1 MNQGHH
7 SQFLIEVKNYLFIL
21 IGSAIVAIGFNTLLL
36 PNQIAAGGVS
46 GISTIMQS
54 FGFEA
59 AYVQWGLNIPLFIAG
74 FYLLGGTFGVK
85 TLVGSIFLPL
95 MVFLTRQIAP
105 VTHEALLAAI
115 FGGVVIG
122 IGIGLVFLGNGSTG
136 GTALAAKII
145 NKYTG
150 LTLGTCLA
158 MMDGLIVLAAMTVF
172 GIEEGLYAVIGV
184 FISSKTI
191 DVVQAGFSHSKM
203 AMIITGHEDE
213 VRQAVFDQIDRG
225 VTKIS
230 AVGGYTDHDRPILMC
245 VVGQTQFTKLKQ
257 VVKAIDASAFVIV
270 MDAKEVLGEGFKRA

>member
-1 MNQGHH
+1 MKQGH
-7 SQFLIEVKNYLFIL
+7 SQFWNEVKNYLFIL

-85 TLVGSIFLPL
+85 TLVGSIFLPF
-95 MVFLTRQIAP
+95 MVFVTRHIAP

-245 VVGQTQFTKLKQ
+245 VVGQSQFTKLKQ

>member
-1 MNQGHH
+1 MKQLH
-7 SQFLIEVKNYLFIL
+7 SHFWIEAKNYLFIL

-95 MVFLTRQIAP
+95 MVFVTRHIAP
-105 VTHEALLAAI
+105 VTHEALLAAT

-150 LTLGTCLA
+150 LTLGTSLA
-158 MMDGLIVLAAMTVF
+158 MMDGLIVLAAMTMF

-245 VVGQTQFTKLKQ
+245 VVGQSQFTKLKQ

>member
-1 MNQGHH
+1 MKQGH
-7 SQFLIEVKNYLFIL
+7 SQLWIEAKNYLFIL

-95 MVFLTRQIAP
+95 MVFVTRHIAP
-105 VTHEALLAAI
+105 VTHEALLATI

-136 GTALAAKII
+136 GTALGAKII

-245 VVGQTQFTKLKQ
+245 VVGQSQFTKLKQ

>member
-1 MNQGHH
+1 MRQEH
-7 SQFLIEVKNYLFIL
+7 SQFWIEVKNYLFIL
-21 IGSAIVAIGFNTLLL
+21 IGSAVVAIGFNTLLL

-85 TLVGSIFLPL
+85 TLVGSIFLPF
-95 MVFLTRQIAP
+95 MVFVTRHIAP

-158 MMDGLIVLAAMTVF
+158 IMDGLIVLAAMTVF

-203 AMIITGHEDE
+203 AMIITGHENE

-245 VVGQTQFTKLKQ
+245 VVGQSQFTKLKQ

>member
-1 MNQGHH
+1 MKQEH
-7 SQFLIEVKNYLFIL
+7 SLFWIEVKNYVLIL
-21 IGSAIVAIGFNTLLL
+21 IGSAIVAVGFNTLLL

-85 TLVGSIFLPL
+85 TLVGSVFLPL
-95 MVFLTRQIAP
+95 MVFLTRHIAP

-245 VVGQTQFTKLKQ
+245 VVGQSQFTKLKQ

>member
-1 MNQGHH
+1 MKQGHSH
-7 SQFLIEVKNYLFIL
+7 LWIEAKNYMLIL

-95 MVFLTRQIAP
+95 MVFVTRHIAP

-245 VVGQTQFTKLKQ
+245 VVGQSQFTKLKQ

>member
-1 MNQGHH
+1 MKQGH
-7 SQFLIEVKNYLFIL
+7 SQFWIEVKNYLFIL

-85 TLVGSIFLPL
+85 TLVGSIFLPF
-95 MVFLTRQIAP
+95 MVFVTRHIAP

-115 FGGVVIG
+115 FGGVIIG

-145 NKYTG
+145 NKYIG

-245 VVGQTQFTKLKQ
+245 VVGQSQFTKLKQ

>member
-1 MNQGHH
+1 MKQGH
-7 SQFLIEVKNYLFIL
+7 SQLWIEAKNYLFIL
-21 IGSAIVAIGFNTLLL
+21 IGTAIVAIGFNTLLL

-95 MVFLTRQIAP
+95 MVFVTRHIAP

-245 VVGQTQFTKLKQ
+245 VVGQSQFTKLKQ

>member
-1 MNQGHH
+1 MKQEH
-7 SQFLIEVKNYLFIL
+7 SQLWIEVKNYVLIL
-21 IGSAIVAIGFNTLLL
+21 IGSAIVAVGFNTLLL

-85 TLVGSIFLPL
+85 TLVGSVFLPL
-95 MVFLTRQIAP
+95 MVFLTRHIAP

-203 AMIITGHEDE
+203 AMIITSHEDE

-245 VVGQTQFTKLKQ
+245 VVGQSQFTKLKQ

>member
-1 MNQGHH
+1 MKQGH
-7 SQFLIEVKNYLFIL
+7 SLLWIEIKNYLFIL
-21 IGSAIVAIGFNTLLL
+21 LGSAIVAIGFNTLLL

-46 GISTIMQS
+46 GISTIMES
-54 FGFEA
+54 FGYEA
-59 AYVQWGLNIPLFIAG
+59 AFVQWALNIPLFIAG

-85 TLVGSIFLPL
+85 TLVGSTFLPF
-95 MVFLTRQIAP
+95 MVFVTRHIEP

-136 GTALAAKII
+136 GTALAAKMI

-158 MMDGLIVLAAMTVF
+158 IMDGLIVLTAMTIF
-172 GIEEGLYAVIGV
+172 GIEEGLYAVLGV

-230 AVGGYTDHDRPILMC
+230 AVGGYTDHERPILMC

-257 VVKAIDASAFVIV
+257 VVKAIDESAFVIV

>member
-1 MNQGHH
+1 MKQGH
-7 SQFLIEVKNYLFIL
+7 SQFWIEVKNYLFIL

-85 TLVGSIFLPL
+85 TLVGSIFLPF
-95 MVFLTRQIAP
+95 MVFVTRHIAP

-230 AVGGYTDHDRPILMC
+230 AVGGYTNHDRPILMC
-245 VVGQTQFTKLKQ
+245 VVGQSQFTKLKQ

>member
-1 MNQGHH
+1 MKQGH
-7 SQFLIEVKNYLFIL
+7 SQLWIEAKNYLFIL

-59 AYVQWGLNIPLFIAG
+59 AYVQWGLNIPLFIGG

-85 TLVGSIFLPL
+85 TLIGSIFLPL
-95 MVFLTRQIAP
+95 MVFVTRHIAP

-245 VVGQTQFTKLKQ
+245 VVGQSQFTKLKQ

>member
-1 MNQGHH
+1 MKQGY
-7 SQFLIEVKNYLFIL
+7 SQFWIEVKNYLFIL

-85 TLVGSIFLPL
+85 TLVGSIFLPF
-95 MVFLTRQIAP
+95 MVFVTRHIAP

-245 VVGQTQFTKLKQ
+245 VVGQSQFTKLKQ

>member
-1 MNQGHH
+1 MKQEH
-7 SQFLIEVKNYLFIL
+7 SQLWIEVKNYVLIL

-85 TLVGSIFLPL
+85 TLVGSVFLPL
-95 MVFLTRQIAP
+95 MVFLTRHIAP

-245 VVGQTQFTKLKQ
+245 VVGQSQFTKLKQ

>member
-1 MNQGHH
+1 MKQGH
-7 SQFLIEVKNYLFIL
+7 SQFWIEVKNYLFIL

-85 TLVGSIFLPL
+85 TLVGSIFLPF
-95 MVFLTRQIAP
+95 MVFVTRHIAP

-158 MMDGLIVLAAMTVF
+158 MMDGLIVLVAMTVF

-245 VVGQTQFTKLKQ
+245 VVGQSQFTKLKQ

>member
-1 MNQGHH
+1 MKQGH
-7 SQFLIEVKNYLFIL
+7 SQFWIEVKNYLFIL

-95 MVFLTRQIAP
+95 MVFVTRHIAP

-245 VVGQTQFTKLKQ
+245 VVGQSQFTKLKQ

>member
-1 MNQGHH
+1 MKQGH
-7 SQFLIEVKNYLFIL
+7 SQFWIEVKNYLFIL

-85 TLVGSIFLPL
+85 TLVGSIFLPF
-95 MVFLTRQIAP
+95 MVFVTRHIAP

-230 AVGGYTDHDRPILMC
+230 AFGGYTDHDRPILMC
-245 VVGQTQFTKLKQ
+245 VVGQSQFTKLKQ

>member
-1 MNQGHH
+1 MKQGY
-7 SQFLIEVKNYLFIL
+7 SQFWIEVKNYLFIL

-85 TLVGSIFLPL
+85 TLVGSIFLPF
-95 MVFLTRQIAP
+95 MVFVTRHIAP

-158 MMDGLIVLAAMTVF
+158 MMDGLIVLVAMTVF

-245 VVGQTQFTKLKQ
+245 VVGQSQFTKLKQ

>member
-1 MNQGHH
+1 MKQGYA
-7 SQFLIEVKNYLFIL
+7 QFWVEAKNYLFIL

-95 MVFLTRQIAP
+95 MVFVTRHIAP

>member
-1 MNQGHH
+1 MKQEH
-7 SQFLIEVKNYLFIL
+7 SQFWIEVKNYVLIL
-21 IGSAIVAIGFNTLLL
+21 IGSAIVAVGFNTLLL

-74 FYLLGGTFGVK
+74 FYLLGGTFGIK
-85 TLVGSIFLPL
+85 TLVGSVFLPL
-95 MVFLTRQIAP
+95 MVFLTRHIAP

-245 VVGQTQFTKLKQ
+245 VVGQSQFTKLKQ

>member
-1 MNQGHH
+1 MKQGH
-7 SQFLIEVKNYLFIL
+7 SQLWIETKNYLFIL

-95 MVFLTRQIAP
+95 MVFVTRNISP

-122 IGIGLVFLGNGSTG
+122 VGIGLVFLGNGSTG

-245 VVGQTQFTKLKQ
+245 VVGQSQFTKLKQ

>member
-1 MNQGHH
+1 MKQGH
-7 SQFLIEVKNYLFIL
+7 SQFRIEVKNYLFIL

-85 TLVGSIFLPL
+85 TLVGSIFLPF
-95 MVFLTRQIAP
+95 MVFVTRHIAP

-245 VVGQTQFTKLKQ
+245 VVGQSQFTKLKQ
-257 VVKAIDASAFVIV
+257 VVKAIDSSAFVIV

>member
-1 MNQGHH
+1 MKQGH
-7 SQFLIEVKNYLFIL
+7 SQLWIEAKNYLFIL

-95 MVFLTRQIAP
+95 MVFVTRHIAP

-158 MMDGLIVLAAMTVF
+158 MMDGLIVFAAMTVF

-245 VVGQTQFTKLKQ
+245 VVGQSQFTKLKQ

>member
-1 MNQGHH
+1 MKQGH
-7 SQFLIEVKNYLFIL
+7 SQLWIEAKNYLFIL

-85 TLVGSIFLPL
+85 TLIGSIFLPL
-95 MVFLTRQIAP
+95 MVFVTRHIAS

-245 VVGQTQFTKLKQ
+245 VVGQSQFTKLKQ

>member
-1 MNQGHH
+1 MKQGH
-7 SQFLIEVKNYLFIL
+7 SQLWIEAKNYLFIL

-95 MVFLTRQIAP
+95 MVFVTRHIAP

-122 IGIGLVFLGNGSTG
+122 IGIGVVFLGNGSTG

-158 MMDGLIVLAAMTVF
+158 MMDGLIVLAAMTAF

-245 VVGQTQFTKLKQ
+245 VVGQSQFTKLKQ

>member
-1 MNQGHH
+1 MKQVH
-7 SQFLIEVKNYLFIL
+7 SQFWIETKNYMFIL
-21 IGSAIVAIGFNTLLL
+21 IGSTIVAIGFNTLLL

-95 MVFLTRQIAP
+95 MVFLTRNIAQ

-150 LTLGTCLA
+150 LSLGTCLA

-245 VVGQTQFTKLKQ
+245 VVGQSQFTKLKQ

-270 MDAKEVLGEGFKRA
+270 MDVKEVLGEGFKRA

>member
-1 MNQGHH
+1 MKQLH
-7 SQFLIEVKNYLFIL
+7 SHFWIEAKNYLFML

-95 MVFLTRQIAP
+95 MVFVTRHIAP

-150 LTLGTCLA
+150 LTLGTSLA

-245 VVGQTQFTKLKQ
+245 VVGQSQFTKLKQ

>member
-1 MNQGHH
+1 MKQEH
-7 SQFLIEVKNYLFIL
+7 SQFWIEVKNYVLIL
-21 IGSAIVAIGFNTLLL
+21 IGSAIVAVGFNTLLL

-85 TLVGSIFLPL
+85 TLVGSVFLPL
-95 MVFLTRQIAP
+95 MVFLTRHIAP

-158 MMDGLIVLAAMTVF
+158 MMDGLIVLGAMTVF

-245 VVGQTQFTKLKQ
+245 VVGQSQFTKLKQ

>member
-1 MNQGHH
+1 MKQGHP
-7 SQFLIEVKNYLFIL
+7 QFWIEVKNYLFIL

-85 TLVGSIFLPL
+85 TLVGSIFLPF
-95 MVFLTRQIAP
+95 MVFVTRHIAP

-245 VVGQTQFTKLKQ
+245 VVGQSQFTKLKQ

>member
-1 MNQGHH
+1 MKQGH
-7 SQFLIEVKNYLFIL
+7 SQFWIEVKNYLFIL

-85 TLVGSIFLPL
+85 TLVGSIFLPF
-95 MVFLTRQIAP
+95 MVFVTKHIAP

-245 VVGQTQFTKLKQ
+245 VVGQSQFTKLKQ

>member
-1 MNQGHH
+1 MKQGH
-7 SQFLIEVKNYLFIL
+7 SQLWIEAKNYLFIL

-85 TLVGSIFLPL
+85 TLVGSIFLPS
-95 MVFLTRQIAP
+95 MVFVTRHIAP

-245 VVGQTQFTKLKQ
+245 VVGQSQFTKLKQ

>member
-1 MNQGHH
+1 MKQGH
-7 SQFLIEVKNYLFIL
+7 SQLWIEAKNYLFIL

-95 MVFLTRQIAP
+95 MVFVTRHIAP

-245 VVGQTQFTKLKQ
+245 VVGKSQFTKLKQ

>member
-1 MNQGHH
+1 MKQEH
-7 SQFLIEVKNYLFIL
+7 SQFWIEVKNYLFIL

-85 TLVGSIFLPL
+85 TLVGSIFLPF
-95 MVFLTRQIAP
+95 MVFVTRHIAP

-245 VVGQTQFTKLKQ
+245 VVGQSQFTKLKQ

>member
-1 MNQGHH
+1 MKQGH
-7 SQFLIEVKNYLFIL
+7 SQFWIEVKNYLFIL

-85 TLVGSIFLPL
+85 TLVGSIFLPF
-95 MVFLTRQIAP
+95 MVFVTRHIAP

-245 VVGQTQFTKLKQ
+245 VVGQSQFTKLKQ

-270 MDAKEVLGEGFKRA
+270 MDAKEVLGEGFKRV

>member
-1 MNQGHH
+1 MKQEH
-7 SQFLIEVKNYLFIL
+7 SQFWIEVKNYVLIL
-21 IGSAIVAIGFNTLLL
+21 IGSAIVAVGFNTLLL

-54 FGFEA
+54 FGFEV

-85 TLVGSIFLPL
+85 TLVGSVFLPL
-95 MVFLTRQIAP
+95 MVFLTRHIAP

-245 VVGQTQFTKLKQ
+245 VVGQSQFTKLKQ

>member
-1 MNQGHH
+1 MKQEH
-7 SQFLIEVKNYLFIL
+7 SQLWFEVKNYVLIL
-21 IGSAIVAIGFNTLLL
+21 IGSAIVAVGFNTLLL

-85 TLVGSIFLPL
+85 TLVGSVFLPL
-95 MVFLTRQIAP
+95 MVFLTRHIAP

-203 AMIITGHEDE
+203 AMIITDHEDE

-245 VVGQTQFTKLKQ
+245 VVGQSQFTKLKQ

>member
-1 MNQGHH
+1 MKQEH
-7 SQFLIEVKNYLFIL
+7 SQLWIEVKNYVLIL
-21 IGSAIVAIGFNTLLL
+21 IGSAIVAVGFNTLLL

-85 TLVGSIFLPL
+85 TLVGSVFLPL
-95 MVFLTRQIAP
+95 MVFLTRHIAP

-191 DVVQAGFSHSKM
+191 DVVQAGFSHSKI

-245 VVGQTQFTKLKQ
+245 VVGQSQFTKLKQ